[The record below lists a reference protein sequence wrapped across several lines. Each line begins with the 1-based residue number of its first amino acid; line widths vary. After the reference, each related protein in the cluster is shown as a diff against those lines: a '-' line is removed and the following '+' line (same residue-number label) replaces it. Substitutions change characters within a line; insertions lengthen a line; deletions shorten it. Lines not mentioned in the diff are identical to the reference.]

1 MGLEKKTKDSYPTA
15 GKINRGRNKTGHK
28 IASKERKRKR
38 SEDRKENDGEEGE
51 DGEEKKGKIDG
62 KALAANATL
71 AFSGL
76 VGENFHHRLFLPLPV
91 PRPYQIM

>member
-1 MGLEKKTKDSYPTA
+1 M
-15 GKINRGRNKTGHK
+15 
-28 IASKERKRKR
+28 ERKR
-38 SEDRKENDGEEGE
+38 
-51 DGEEKKGKIDG
+51 GKIDG

-76 VGENFHHRLFLPLPV
+76 VGENFHHRLFFLPLPV